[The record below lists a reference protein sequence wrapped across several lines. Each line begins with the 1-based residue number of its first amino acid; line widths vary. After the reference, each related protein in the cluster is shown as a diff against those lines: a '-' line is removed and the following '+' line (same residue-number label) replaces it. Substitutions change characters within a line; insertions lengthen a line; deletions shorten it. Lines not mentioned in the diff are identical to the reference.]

1 MRRESALL
9 YPAGQT
15 AATATDCA
23 PPRARPVIDPSL
35 ISQSLIALLR
45 GYKRWISPLLGT
57 RCRFVPTCS
66 EYAMEAIG
74 RFGALKGSWLAIRRI
89 GRCHPLHPGGHDPV
103 PPAKEPT

>member
-1 MRRESALL
+1 M
-9 YPAGQT
+9 
-15 AATATDCA
+15 AATAQQCA
-23 PPRARPVIDPSL
+23 TLRSRPVIDPSF
-35 ISQSLIALLR
+35 ISSALIALLR

-103 PPAKEPT
+103 PPPKEPT

>member
-1 MRRESALL
+1 M
-9 YPAGQT
+9 
-15 AATATDCA
+15 
-23 PPRARPVIDPSL
+23 IDPSF
-35 ISQSLIALLR
+35 ISSALIALLR

-89 GRCHPLHPGGHDPV
+89 GRCHPLHPGGHVPV
-103 PPAKEPT
+103 PPPKEPT